1 MFQDKPARLEWRNVS
16 PISSSR
22 FDWRHER
29 GSLCNVQLNDSLKHG
44 CRCGARENKWISD
57 TWEPAIGLRGSCKDI
72 RAANNHTSNVSRV
85 FCTYWRKAGSFG
97 CWGCPC
103 LPLWSSCFTAGWF
116 VCLTPRRRMAAQ
128 ETSVLGVLAGRDT
141 APARFAPA
149 AFRVY
154 GKYCP
159 RVLYS

>member
-1 MFQDKPARLEWRNVS
+1 MFQDKPAWLEWRNVS
-16 PISSSR
+16 QISSSR

-29 GSLCNVQLNDSLKHG
+29 RSLCNVQLNDALKHG

-149 AFRVY
+149 AFRVC
-154 GKYCP
+154 GK
-159 RVLYS
+159 